1 MLLTDLQILDVFT
14 ERVYPGS
21 MVIKNGKIVALDPS
35 WRVQAKQVFD
45 GRGMF
50 AVPGF
55 MDAHVHIETT
65 LLTPEALAS
74 VIVPWGTTTMF
85 VDAMEI
91 ANVLGIR
98 GLRALLSNTTNLPY
112 RTFMEVPSRVPTA
125 PGLETTGGVLGA
137 EEVDELM
144 EDEMAVSLGELD
156 PSKILEIKEEY
167 QFIPR
172 SDH

>member
-1 MLLTDLQILDVFT
+1 LDKQLQSLVDEIESASGKIDADMHIANLRILDVYT
-14 ERVYPGS
+14 ETVYPGA
-21 MVIKNGKIVALDPS
+21 MVIKNGKIVAINPS
-35 WRVQAKQVFD
+35 WTVQAEQVFD

-91 ANVLGIR
+91 ANVSGIK
-98 GLRALLSNTTNLPY
+98 GLRALLSNTANLSF

-125 PGLETTGGVLGA
+125 PGWKPPAG
-137 EEVDELM
+137 
-144 EDEMAVSLGELD
+144 SLALR
-156 PSKILEIKEEY
+156 KWTN
-167 QFIPR
+167 
-172 SDH
+172 